1 MVKFDKYTGTE
12 QSSIVNALA
21 EMKIDS
27 GFYYRKQIA
36 AANGIADYTGTAEQ
50 NLKMLG
56 LLKAGEL
63 VRPEAA
69 TPATT
74 DDGKKSNLFKY
85 GGIAAAIA
93 LALYLAFKAGKNSKG
108 EDAPASKSDRERRR
122 AELRR
127 KKRQ

>member
-1 MVKFDKYTGTE
+1 MKFEKYTGTE
-12 QSSIVNALA
+12 QTSIVNALA

-27 GFYYRKQIA
+27 GFDYRKQIA
-36 AANGIADYTGTAEQ
+36 AANGMADYTGTAEQ

-63 VRPEAA
+63 VRPDAA

-74 DDGKKSNLFKY
+74 NADKKNNLLKY

-93 LALYLAFKAGKNSKG
+93 LALYLAFKAGKGSKA
-108 EDAPASKSDRERRR
+108 EAPTTPAHKQH
-122 AELRR
+122 R
-127 KKRQ
+127 KKRSKK

>member
-1 MVKFDKYTGTE
+1 MKFEKYTGTE
-12 QSSIVNALA
+12 QTSIVNALA

-27 GFYYRKQIA
+27 GFDYRKQIA
-36 AANGIADYTGTAEQ
+36 NANGIADYTGTAEQ

-74 DDGKKSNLFKY
+74 EKPNNMLKY

-108 EDAPASKSDRERRR
+108 EDAPVAKSDRERRR

>member
-1 MVKFDKYTGTE
+1 MKFERYTGTE
-12 QSSIVNALA
+12 QTSIVNALA

-27 GFYYRKQIA
+27 GFDYRKQIA
-36 AANGIADYTGTAEQ
+36 VANGIADYTGTAEQ

-69 TPATT
+69 TPVATN
-74 DDGKKSNLFKY
+74 DGKKNNLLKY

-93 LALYLAFKAGKNSKG
+93 LALYLAFKAGKGSKA
-108 EDAPASKSDRERRR
+108 EAPAAPAHKQH
-122 AELRR
+122 R
-127 KKRQ
+127 KKRSKK

>member
-1 MVKFDKYTGTE
+1 MKFEKYTGTE
-12 QSSIVNALA
+12 QTSIVNALA

-27 GFYYRKQIA
+27 GYDYRKQIA

-69 TPATT
+69 IPATT
-74 DDGKKSNLFKY
+74 NDGKKNNLLKY

-93 LALYLAFKAGKNSKG
+93 LALYLAFKAGKGSKA
-108 EDAPASKSDRERRR
+108 EAPAAPAHKQY
-122 AELRR
+122 R
-127 KKRQ
+127 KKRSKK